1 MPVSVRPASLADM
14 VRATR
19 ITADE
24 AKASADRAQEIAEA
38 AYRTYQLASVSAN
51 LAADSARRAEAF
63 DAAAAS
69 ALAAS
74 MDTER
79 AADVLLERPCKTLKT
94 CEKP

>member
-38 AYRTYQLASVSAN
+38 AYRVYR
-51 LAADSARRAEAF
+51 LAAESAELACASARRAEVF

>member
-38 AYRTYQLASVSAN
+38 AYRTYQLAEVSAN

-79 AADVLLERPCKTLKT
+79 AADVLLLNVLARD
-94 CEKP
+94 

>member
-1 MPVSVRPASLADM
+1 MPVSVRPASLGDM
-14 VRATR
+14 VRGTR
-19 ITADE
+19 VAADE

-38 AYRTYQLASVSAN
+38 PYWAYR
-51 LAADSARRAEAF
+51 LAADSAKLASAAACRAEAF

-79 AADVLLERPCKTLKT
+79 AEDVLLLHVLARD
-94 CEKP
+94 